1 MSCLMVASYHIFYF
15 KVLTY
20 RQVAGGVDATIGQT
34 NRQVNIK
41 EIFNVI
47 INVMHKL
54 WIVIY
59 CIPNCGRC
67 EIYSRPRNL
76 R

>member
-1 MSCLMVASYHIFYF
+1 MVASYHIFYS

-47 INVMHKL
+47 RGAK
-54 WIVIY
+54 
-59 CIPNCGRC
+59 P
-67 EIYSRPRNL
+67 
-76 R
+76 